1 MKKDSKKVQ
10 LPNPEIDAEIPARD
24 GFIFYKTFYDAL
36 SSMKPMSRLHL
47 YDAIM
52 RYALYAE
59 EPTNLNTEQIRIFTL
74 IRPQL
79 DANERK
85 RQKKYRE
92 KLAYKNNFEDS
103 SEISTENDEG
113 DECNTL
119 DIGTIEY
126 R

>member
-1 MKKDSKKVQ
+1 MKKDSKKAKVS
-10 LPNPEIDAEIPARD
+10 NPEIDAEIPARD

>member
-1 MKKDSKKVQ
+1 MKKDSKKAKVS
-10 LPNPEIDAEIPARD
+10 NPEIDAEIPARD

-74 IRPQL
+74 IQPQL

>member
-1 MKKDSKKVQ
+1 MKKDLKKAKVS
-10 LPNPEIDAEIPARD
+10 NPEIDAEIPARD

-113 DECNTL
+113 YECNIL

>member
-1 MKKDSKKVQ
+1 MKKDSKKAKVS
-10 LPNPEIDAEIPARD
+10 NPEIDAEIPARD

-103 SEISTENDEG
+103 SEISAENDEG
-113 DECNTL
+113 EGCNTL

>member
-1 MKKDSKKVQ
+1 
-10 LPNPEIDAEIPARD
+10 
-24 GFIFYKTFYDAL
+24 
-36 SSMKPMSRLHL
+36 MSRLHL

-59 EPTNLNTEQIRIFTL
+59 EPINLNPEQIRIFTL

>member
-1 MKKDSKKVQ
+1 MKKDSKKAKVS
-10 LPNPEIDAEIPARD
+10 NPEIDAEIPARD

-59 EPTNLNTEQIRIFTL
+59 EPTNLNPEQIRIFTL

>member
-1 MKKDSKKVQ
+1 MKKDLKKAQ

-59 EPTNLNTEQIRIFTL
+59 EPINLNTEQIRIFTL

>member
-1 MKKDSKKVQ
+1 MKKDLKKAKVS
-10 LPNPEIDAEIPARD
+10 NPEIDAEIPTRD

-113 DECNTL
+113 DGCNTL

>member
-1 MKKDSKKVQ
+1 MKKDLKKAKVS
-10 LPNPEIDAEIPARD
+10 NPEIDAEIPARD

-59 EPTNLNTEQIRIFTL
+59 EPINLNPEQIRIFTL

-119 DIGTIEY
+119 DIDTIEY

>member
-1 MKKDSKKVQ
+1 MKKDLKKAKVS
-10 LPNPEIDAEIPARD
+10 NPEIDAEIPARD

-113 DECNTL
+113 DGCNTL

>member
-1 MKKDSKKVQ
+1 MKKDSKKAKVS
-10 LPNPEIDAEIPARD
+10 NPEIDVEIPARD

-74 IRPQL
+74 IQPQL

-92 KLAYKNNFEDS
+92 KLAYKNFEDS
-103 SEISTENDEG
+103 TKISTKNDGG
-113 DECNTL
+113 DRCNTL

>member
-1 MKKDSKKVQ
+1 MKKDSKKAKVS
-10 LPNPEIDAEIPARD
+10 NPEIDAEIPARD

-59 EPTNLNTEQIRIFTL
+59 EPTNLNPEQIRIFTL
-74 IRPQL
+74 IQPQL

>member
-59 EPTNLNTEQIRIFTL
+59 EPINLNTEQIRIFTL

-113 DECNTL
+113 DECNAL

>member
-1 MKKDSKKVQ
+1 MKKDLKKAKVS
-10 LPNPEIDAEIPARD
+10 NPEIDAEIPARD

-59 EPTNLNTEQIRIFTL
+59 EPINLNTEQIRIFTL